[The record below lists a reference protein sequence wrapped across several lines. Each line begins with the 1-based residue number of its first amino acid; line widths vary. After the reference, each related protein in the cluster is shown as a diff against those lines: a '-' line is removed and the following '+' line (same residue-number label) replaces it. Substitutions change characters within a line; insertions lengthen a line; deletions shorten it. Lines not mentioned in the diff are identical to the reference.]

1 MRTTTPNSHSQP
13 PTSNYS
19 PSVPVFV
26 YRELVAE
33 LQAAQAK
40 LDVVIK
46 HNHKLSQEN
55 QHLRQ
60 EINRM
65 VESCLELQKRLEY
78 PENASPSQPHHQ
90 DGRNAPPR
98 KHSPQPTTS
107 PNTPPPPGYY
117 YDVGNVPPQPQSPQP
132 GTDINV
138 NSAPQPQPPSPESK
152 VKNKPKSKP
161 QQRTNTENKSKGKKK
176 VKTAPPPRKPKNT
189 KPQPTIREV
198 VSVPMMDMNF
208 PVSEPVYIEE
218 QEVHYY
224 LPLESEPQGLSGW
237 WLVFT
242 IFLIMITGF
251 SAGYLIV
258 RPLLQ
263 SQTQGN

>member
-1 MRTTTPNSHSQP
+1 
-13 PTSNYS
+13 
-19 PSVPVFV
+19 V
-26 YRELVAE
+26 YRELVSE

-40 LDVVIK
+40 LDVIIK

-55 QHLRQ
+55 QTLRQ
-60 EINRM
+60 EMNRM
-65 VESCLELQKRLEY
+65 VESCLELQKRLECS
-78 PENASPSQPHHQ
+78 ENVSPSQPHHQ
-90 DGRNAPPR
+90 VRNAPP
-98 KHSPQPTTS
+98 KTHSPQPKNS
-107 PNTPPPPGYY
+107 PHTPPPQGYY
-117 YDVGNVPPQPQSPQP
+117 HEVRNVPPQPHSPQP
-132 GTDINV
+132 RTDVKV
-138 NSAPQPQPPSPESK
+138 NSAPQPQPAPAVVK
-152 VKNKPKSKP
+152 VKNTPKPKP
-161 QQRTNTENKSKGKKK
+161 QQRKNTESKPTAKKK
-176 VKTAPPPRKPKNT
+176 VQAASSPRKPKNT
-189 KPQPTIREV
+189 KTQPTIREV

-208 PVSEPVYIEE
+208 PVSEPMYIEE

-263 SQTQGN
+263 SQSNN